1 MNTRHTQIMGFGST
15 AKKLQTVVDMADDL
29 YAKLSELATQLKT
42 LQNTAEETA
51 NRVDAID
58 DELAE
63 QRELIEAIAAEHDIN
78 PDDISVSESE

>member
-1 MNTRHTQIMGFGST
+1 MGFGST

-51 NRVDAID
+51 DRVDAID

-63 QRELIEAIAAEHDIN
+63 QRELLEALASEHDID